1 LLVATISFTRSDD
14 VELLLGLAISVHS
27 FLPLTIIRCDAIA
40 QISILF
46 KHNGGIV
53 SKSGYFYWLGAIGSS
68 LLILAGST
76 PVFAA
81 FPRPARSQNGM
92 VASAHPLAT
101 QAGVEMLQQGGN
113 AVDAAVATTL
123 AISVVEPFAAG
134 IGGGGFML
142 ARVGNQTTALDF
154 RERAPQKAS
163 RNMYLDAQGKVRP
176 NVSLE
181 GHLAAGVP
189 GTIAG
194 LAAAHQKYGKL
205 PWRSVVAPAIKI
217 ARDGFTVSELY
228 TEQAQ
233 SKQKLLASNAA
244 AREIFTRNGR
254 PLQPGDKLVQ
264 RDLARTLTAVARNPQ
279 DFYTGTIGRA
289 IDRDMRQNKGLITL
303 ADLRAYRPKWRVP
316 LCGKFRQYDVC
327 SMPPPSSGGVHL
339 LQILNT
345 IGTTD
350 LAKMGWHSPDAL
362 HLLVESMRI
371 AYADRSKYLGD
382 PDFVKVPVSALTN
395 PAYATQRRQEIKLD
409 KARPSSTVQPIAP
422 EILKQ
427 FDRVVGVPLVSTL
440 RSIGTSKKYPDTIAK
455 NKQPLPESNDTSHLT
470 VVDKDRNVV
479 SLTFTVNYR
488 FGAGVVVPG
497 TGILL
502 NDEMDDF
509 AVAPGVPNVFG
520 LVGGDANAIAP
531 GKTPLS
537 SMTPTIVTEN
547 GKFRLAIG
555 SPGGST
561 IITTVL
567 QILLNVLEYK
577 TDVGTAVAAGRIH
590 HQWLPDKLTVEPW
603 GFDAATLAEL
613 RRRGHSI
620 EQREYWGNANAI
632 QQLPD
637 GRLEGAADPR
647 GEGVARGF

>member
-1 LLVATISFTRSDD
+1 MSIF
-14 VELLLGLAISVHS
+14 GYMY
-27 FLPLTIIRCDAIA
+27 RCGA
-40 QISILF
+40 
-46 KHNGGIV
+46 IV
-53 SKSGYFYWLGAIGSS
+53 SS
-68 LLILAGST
+68 LIILAGSA

-81 FPRPARSQNGM
+81 FPRPVRSQNGM

-101 QAGVEMLQQGGN
+101 QAGVEVLQQGGN

-123 AISVVEPFAAG
+123 AISVVEPFSAG
-134 IGGGGFML
+134 IGGGGFMMVK
-142 ARVGNQTTALDF
+142 VGTETKALDF
-154 RERAPQKAS
+154 RERAPQKAT

-176 NVSLE
+176 NASLE

-194 LAAAHQKYGKL
+194 LAAAHRKYGNL
-205 PWRSVVAPAIKI
+205 PWRTVVAPAIKL
-217 ARDGFTVSELY
+217 ARDGFTVSEIY
-228 TEQAQ
+228 TEQAK
-233 SKQKLLASNAA
+233 SKQKLLASNPA
-244 AREIFTRNGR
+244 AREIFTHNGR
-254 PLQPGDKLVQ
+254 PLQPGEKLIQ
-264 RDLARTLTAVARNPQ
+264 RDLARTLIAVARNPQ
-279 DFYTGTIGRA
+279 NFYTGTIASA

-303 ADLRAYRPKWRVP
+303 ADLKAYQPKWRDP
-316 LCGKFRQYDVC
+316 LCGKFRQYNVC

-339 LQILNT
+339 LQILN
-345 IGTTD
+345 ILGTAD

-362 HLLVESMRI
+362 HVLIESMRI

-382 PDFVKVPVSALTN
+382 PDFIKVPVAALTN
-395 PAYATQRRQEIKLD
+395 PAYAALRRQEIRQD
-409 KARPSSTVQPIAP
+409 KARPSTTVQPVAP

-427 FDRVVGVPLVSTL
+427 FDRQPSATTSLYPSRSGNSSVGVAAV
-440 RSIGTSKKYPDTIAK
+440 RAEEKNKSIGVSLVGTLLTDKGHKGSSI
-455 NKQPLPESNDTSHLT
+455 LPESLETSHLT
-470 VVDKDRNVV
+470 VVDKERNVV

-509 AVAPGVPNVFG
+509 AAAPGVANVFG
-520 LVGGDANAIAP
+520 LVGGEANSIAP

-547 GKFRLAIG
+547 GKFRLAMG
-555 SPGGST
+555 APGGST

-577 TDVGTAVAAGRIH
+577 MDVGAAVAAGRIH
-590 HQWLPDKLTVEPW
+590 HQWLPDKVNVDPW
-603 GFDAATLAEL
+603 GFDAATLADL
-613 RRRGHSI
+613 RRRGQSI

-647 GEGVARGF
+647 GEGVAKGL

>member
-1 LLVATISFTRSDD
+1 MILKCNRTKRKERRGNIL
-14 VELLLGLAISVHS
+14 SV
-27 FLPLTIIRCDAIA
+27 FGYLYRCGA
-40 QISILF
+40 
-46 KHNGGIV
+46 IV
-53 SKSGYFYWLGAIGSS
+53 SSFI
-68 LLILAGST
+68 ILAVSA

-101 QAGVEMLQQGGN
+101 QAGVTMLQQGGN

-142 ARVGNQTTALDF
+142 AQVGNQTTALDF

-176 NVSLE
+176 NASLE

-217 ARDGFTVSELY
+217 ARDGFIVSELY
-228 TEQAQ
+228 TEQAK
-233 SKQKLLASNAA
+233 SKQKLLASNPA

-254 PLQPGDKLVQ
+254 PLQPGERLVQ
-264 RDLARTLTAVARNPQ
+264 QDLARTLNAVARNPQ
-279 DFYTGTIGRA
+279 DFYTGTIARA
-289 IDRDMRQNKGLITL
+289 IDRDMRQNQGLINL

-350 LAKMGWHSPDAL
+350 LAKMGWHSSDAL

-382 PDFVKVPVSALTN
+382 PDFTKVPVAALTN
-395 PAYATQRRQEIKLD
+395 PAYANQRRQEIKLD
-409 KARPSSTVQPIAP
+409 KARPSNIIQPVAP

-427 FDRVVGVPLVSTL
+427 FDRASVGVPPRGTL
-440 RSIGTSKKYPDTIAK
+440 PIN
-455 NKQPLPESNDTSHLT
+455 NKQPLPESRDTSHLT

-555 SPGGST
+555 APGGST

-577 TDVGTAVAAGRIH
+577 MDVGTAVAAGRIH
-590 HQWLPDKLTVEPW
+590 HQWLPDKLNVEPW
-603 GFDAATLAEL
+603 GFDPATLAEL

-637 GRLEGAADPR
+637 GKLEGAADPR

>member
-1 LLVATISFTRSDD
+1 MGNVRYLDRWLVTI
-14 VELLLGLAISVHS
+14 
-27 FLPLTIIRCDAIA
+27 
-40 QISILF
+40 
-46 KHNGGIV
+46 
-53 SKSGYFYWLGAIGSS
+53 SS
-68 LLILAGST
+68 LLILANSA

-113 AVDAAVATTL
+113 AIDAAVATTL
-123 AISVVEPFAAG
+123 AISVVEPFSAG
-134 IGGGGFML
+134 IGGGGFMM
-142 ARVGNQTTALDF
+142 AKVGNETKALDF
-154 RERAPQKAS
+154 RERAPQKAT

-176 NVSLE
+176 NASLE

-189 GTIAG
+189 GTISG

-205 PWRSVVAPAIKI
+205 PWRTVVAPAIKL
-217 ARDGFTVSELY
+217 ARDGFAVSEIY
-228 TEQAQ
+228 TEQAK
-233 SKQKLLASNAA
+233 SKQKLLASNPA
-244 AREIFTRNGR
+244 ARAIFTRNGR
-254 PLQPGDKLVQ
+254 PLQPGEKLIQ
-264 RDLARTLTAVARNPQ
+264 RDLAQTLIAVARNPQ
-279 DFYTGTIGRA
+279 NFYTGTIASA

-303 ADLRAYRPKWRVP
+303 ADLKAYQPKWREP

-327 SMPPPSSGGVHL
+327 SMPPPSSGGIHL
-339 LQILNT
+339 LQILN
-345 IGTTD
+345 ILGTTD
-350 LAKMGWHSPDAL
+350 LAKLGWHSPDAL
-362 HLLVESMRI
+362 HLLIESMRI

-382 PDFVKVPVSALTN
+382 PDFIKVPVAALTN
-395 PAYATQRRQEIKLD
+395 PAYAAQRRQEIKLD
-409 KARPSSTVQPIAP
+409 KARPSTTVQPVTP
-422 EILKQ
+422 EILEK
-427 FDRVVGVPLVSTL
+427 F
-440 RSIGTSKKYPDTIAK
+440 GTQP
-455 NKQPLPESNDTSHLT
+455 QPLPTNTKHQESILSESLETSHLT

-509 AVAPGVPNVFG
+509 AAAPGVANNYG
-520 LVGGDANAIAP
+520 LVGGEANSIAP

-547 GKFRLAIG
+547 GKFRLAMG
-555 SPGGST
+555 APGGGT

-577 TDVGTAVAAGRIH
+577 MDVGAAVAAGRIH
-590 HQWLPDKLTVEPW
+590 HQWLPDKVNVDPW

-613 RRRGHSI
+613 RRRGQSI

-647 GEGVARGF
+647 GEGVAKGF